1 MATSFDELIREM
13 NDHAKP
19 VRIQLAFEVLPALD
33 GTLHAVDP
41 DPDKMVE
48 TYAVSLC
55 NRALTTREAQIG
67 EAQLC
72 GICLEISHE
81 RQAEFDAEAAK

>member
-1 MATSFDELIREM
+1 MDFSEFLEILENPPAAPRIELGW
-13 NDHAKP
+13 
-19 VRIQLAFEVLPALD
+19 EVLPALD

-48 TYAVSLC
+48 SYAVSLC